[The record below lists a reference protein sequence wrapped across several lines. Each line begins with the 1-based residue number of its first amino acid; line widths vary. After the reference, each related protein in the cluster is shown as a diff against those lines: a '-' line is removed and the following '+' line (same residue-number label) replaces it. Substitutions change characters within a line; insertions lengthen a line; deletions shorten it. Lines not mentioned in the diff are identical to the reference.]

1 MADVSASQTSIVSED
16 VKSLASR
23 VVAYHFCQADNNSTC
38 LIPEFVHSLAAQLCQ
53 APQLNIYRQHVLTEL
68 NLQVS
73 MTRKKNNQ
81 TGSLREVFVKSKFK
95 KCILNDILLKYCK

>member
-1 MADVSASQTSIVSED
+1 MNGNDRPSPLNESQTIISED

-53 APQLNIYRQHVLTEL
+53 APQLNLYRQHVLTEL
-68 NLQVS
+68 NLQV
-73 MTRKKNNQ
+73 RVRDK
-81 TGSLREVFVKSKFK
+81 LLVREQLHNFDVYR
-95 KCILNDILLKYCK
+95 ILCRCASAS

>member
-1 MADVSASQTSIVSED
+1 MATVNGKDRPSALSSSSSLNASQTIVSDD

-53 APQLNIYRQHVLTEL
+53 APQLTMYRQHVLTEL
-68 NLQVS
+68 NLQAS
-73 MTRKKNNQ
+73 GPRL
-81 TGSLREVFVKSKFK
+81 S
-95 KCILNDILLKYCK
+95 I